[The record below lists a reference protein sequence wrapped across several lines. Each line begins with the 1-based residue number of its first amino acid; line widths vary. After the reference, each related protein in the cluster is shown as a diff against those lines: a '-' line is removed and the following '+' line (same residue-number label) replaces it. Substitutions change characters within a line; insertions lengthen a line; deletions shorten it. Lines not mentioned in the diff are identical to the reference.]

1 MLNLNFSELGHWNWW
16 RTLSSLIETRK
27 SRLRCCGTPKLLLSK
42 TFVKTLY
49 PKPSKACVVP
59 CSTPRN
65 LLLARLFKM
74 FHDVDALSFPAD
86 VLDG

>member
-1 MLNLNFSELGHWNWW
+1 MLNLGVLGLGHWNSW

-27 SRLRCCGTPKLLLSK
+27 SRLRCCGRPKLLLSK

-49 PKPSKACVVP
+49 PKPSKAFVVP
-59 CSTPRN
+59 RSTPRN
-65 LLLARLFKM
+65 LLLARFLTFV
-74 FHDVDALSFPAD
+74 HDAGAWSFPAD